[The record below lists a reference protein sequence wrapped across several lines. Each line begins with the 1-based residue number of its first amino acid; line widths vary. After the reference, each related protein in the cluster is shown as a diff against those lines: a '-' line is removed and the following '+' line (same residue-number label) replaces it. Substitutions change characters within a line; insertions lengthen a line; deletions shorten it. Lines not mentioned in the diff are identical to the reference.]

1 MMLANTGTLS
11 FILYGIFIAIAILGL
26 FVAIYFIKKDNIP
39 PEKLEKIIELA
50 KYTVVTVCIAT
61 VTLIVSD
68 LFKEREQDVKELEY
82 FDKYVQDVKK
92 VDGIQERFQLSKY
105 LSIVA
110 PSGELKSSWKA
121 YYDTLQIEYNEY
133 LRLKKEREKLDTVA
147 NPTNEQIMKK
157 QELNDKIEQKE
168 APLVSSYNN
177 LAPRVYIQISEESQ
191 RPAAKSLQSTLLN
204 ENFLVPG
211 IENIGKKG
219 NTYVPSKTEVR
230 YYREEE
236 QADALRLIS
245 IIKNQNIGLQI
256 NEVPQKIPG
265 NGRGTR
271 PGHFE
276 IWFSKS
282 Q

>member
-1 MMLANTGTLS
+1 MLANTGTLS
-11 FILYGIFIAIAILGL
+11 FILYGIFIAIAIIGL
-26 FVAIYFIKKDNIP
+26 FIAIYFIRKDNIP

-50 KYTVVTVCIAT
+50 KYTVVSVCIAT

-110 PSGELKSSWKA
+110 PSGELKKSWKD
-121 YYDTLQIEYNEY
+121 YYDTLQVEYREY
-133 LRLKKEREKLDTVA
+133 LRLKKEKEKLDTIQ
-147 NPTNEQIMKK
+147 NPTEDQLIKK
-157 QELNDKIEQKE
+157 QEINEKIDQKE
-168 APLVSSYNN
+168 APLVSSYSN
-177 LAPRVYIQISEESQ
+177 LSPRVYIQISAESQ
-191 RPAAKSLQSTLLN
+191 RPIAKSLQEILVN

-219 NTYVPSKTEVR
+219 NVYVPSKTEVR

-236 QADALRLIS
+236 LPDALRLIS
-245 IIKNQNIGLQI
+245 IIKSQNPGLQI
-256 NEVPQKIPG
+256 NEVPQKVPG
-265 NGRGTR
+265 SGRGTR

-282 Q
+282 V